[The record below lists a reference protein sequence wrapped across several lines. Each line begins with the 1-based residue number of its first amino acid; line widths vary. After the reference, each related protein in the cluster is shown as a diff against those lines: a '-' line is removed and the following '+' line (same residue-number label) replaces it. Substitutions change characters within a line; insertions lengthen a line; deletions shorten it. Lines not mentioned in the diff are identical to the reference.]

1 MSKLSEHYMQEKE
14 KEKEFELDL
23 GYQEWLRDNIAEPS
37 ENELDEMEQDLLNKS
52 CFLSNEIITHQDVNN
67 TNYNPMEEQL

>member
-1 MSKLSEHYMQEKE
+1 MSKSSENYMQKQ
-14 KEKEFELDL
+14 EKEFELDL
-23 GYQEWLRDNIAEPS
+23 SYQEWLRDNTQEPS

-52 CFLSNEIITHQDVNN
+52 CFLSNQIITHQAVNN